1 MFQFFAFSIIEQQ
14 FSSIMKHKH
23 IQYLKFI
30 FCSEDIDIEFLLEG
44 AGVAGIPWILPGGSV
59 DLLQV
64 KGINLSLKCLSNLF
78 DAIPR
83 QVKLNRTVPF
93 VEDNVQFCCISMTEM
108 SPVSPMSL
116 RSN

>member
-1 MFQFFAFSIIEQQ
+1 
-14 FSSIMKHKH
+14 MKHKH

-64 KGINLSLKCLSNLF
+64 KGLNLSLN
-78 DAIPR
+78 
-83 QVKLNRTVPF
+83 Q
-93 VEDNVQFCCISMTEM
+93 NVYQISLTP
-108 SPVSPMSL
+108 SQD
-116 RSN
+116 R